1 MQIIST
7 CHNNEK
13 IIESGVSMRI
23 IVAPNAFKGSLSA
36 MDAAMAMKKGV
47 LAAVP
52 DCHVV
57 CVPVADGGDGL
68 TEVMVDALSGTL
80 IEMTVLGPRLEPLP
94 SFFCLAEV
102 QGIAVIEMARAS
114 GLALLPKHAQDP
126 TKTSTYGTGQLIRA
140 ALDKGVRRII
150 VGLGGSATCDGGI
163 GMASALGYTFL
174 DKEGKALAPVGGSLR
189 LIHAIDGSKA
199 DIRTGA
205 VTVEGVC
212 DVTNPLIGPNGA
224 SPVYSR
230 QKGASPEQIE
240 ELAAGLE
247 NLARIIE
254 RDMGVDIRCLP
265 GAGAAGGLGG
275 GLHAFLGAKLRKGID
290 LVIDIVNLKEKIR
303 GADLVLTAE
312 GRIDSQTK
320 YDKAPVGVARAAQ
333 EAGVPCIAVCGGVGE
348 GIDELYASGINA
360 VFSIC
365 MGPQTLESAMRD
377 GFNLLSHVVEQV
389 VRTFLAG
396 RQGR

>member
-1 MQIIST
+1 MQIISVRQ
-7 CHNNEK
+7 E
-13 IIESGVSMRI
+13 ISESGVTMRI
-23 IVAPNAFKGSLSA
+23 VAAPNAFKGSLSA
-36 MDAAMAMKKGV
+36 MDAAMAMKRGI
-47 LAAVP
+47 LAAIP

-68 TEVMVDALSGTL
+68 TEVMAQALSGTL
-80 IEMTVLGPRLEPLP
+80 IETTVLGPRLEPL
-94 SFFCLAEV
+94 SSLFCLAEAKGV
-102 QGIAVIEMARAS
+102 AVIEMARAS
-114 GLALLPKHAQDP
+114 GLALLSKNEQDP
-126 TKTSTYGTGQLIRA
+126 TKTSTYGTGQLIKA

-174 DKEGKALAPVGGSLR
+174 DKDGTALVPIGSSLR
-189 LIHAIDGSKA
+189 LLYAIDRSEV
-199 DIRTGA
+199 DNRLEA
-205 VTVEGVC
+205 VVVEGVC

-224 SPVYSR
+224 SHVYSS
-230 QKGASPEQIE
+230 QKGASVEQII
-240 ELAAGLE
+240 ELDAGLE
-247 NLARIIE
+247 NLAAVID
-254 RDMGVDIRCLP
+254 RDMGIDIRYMP

-275 GLHAFLGAKLRKGID
+275 GLHAFLGAELRKGID
-290 LVIDIVNLKEKIR
+290 LVIDIVKLKEKIC

-312 GRIDSQTK
+312 GRIDCQTK
-320 YDKAPVGVARAAQ
+320 YDKAPAGVARAAQ

-348 GIDELYASGINA
+348 KIDELYEVGIDA

-365 MGPQTLESAMRD
+365 TGPQTLESAVQD
-377 GFNLLSHVVEQV
+377 GFNLLSQAVEQV

>member
-1 MQIIST
+1 MQIISVRQ
-7 CHNNEK
+7 K
-13 IIESGVSMRI
+13 ISESGASMRI

-36 MDAAMAMKKGV
+36 MDAAMAMKKGI
-47 LAAVP
+47 LAAIP

-68 TEVMVDALSGTL
+68 TEVMAQALSGTL
-80 IEMTVLGPRLEPLP
+80 IETTVLGPRLEPL
-94 SFFCLAEV
+94 SSLFCLAEAKGV
-102 QGIAVIEMARAS
+102 AVIEMARAS
-114 GLALLPKHAQDP
+114 GLAVLPKNEQDP
-126 TKTSTYGTGQLIRA
+126 TKTSTYGTGQLIKA

-174 DKEGKALAPVGGSLR
+174 DKDGTALVPIGSSLR
-189 LIHAIDGSKA
+189 LIHAIDRSEVDNRLA
-199 DIRTGA
+199 A
-205 VTVEGVC
+205 VVVEGVC
-212 DVTNPLIGPNGA
+212 DVTNPLTGPIGA
-224 SPVYSR
+224 SHIYSS
-230 QKGASPEQIE
+230 QKGASFEQII
-240 ELAAGLE
+240 ELDAGLE
-247 NLARIIE
+247 NLAQVID
-254 RDMGVDIRCLP
+254 RDMGIDIRHMP

-275 GLHAFLGAKLRKGID
+275 GLHAFLGAELRKGID
-290 LVIDIVNLKEKIR
+290 LVIDVVNLREKIR

-312 GRIDSQTK
+312 GRIDFQTK
-320 YDKAPVGVARAAQ
+320 YDKAPAGVARAAQ

-348 GIDELYASGINA
+348 RIDELYEIGINA

-365 MGPQTLESAMRD
+365 TEPQTLESAMQD
-377 GFNLLSHVVEQV
+377 GSTLLSQAVEQV